1 MNISVSVLLA
11 ITAFAVPG
19 IFGSAQ
25 SFGQNAYIANAFSN
39 NVSVID
45 TQTNTVIGSPIP
57 VGNFPWGVA
66 VSPDG
71 GKVYVTVIN
80 GTERTSGV
88 SGGVAVIDTRTNTV
102 IATFPA
108 GNDPTDVAVGPN
120 GGRLYVANDNLAAS
134 TVTVIDAATGATIA
148 TIPTGNGNATA
159 GVTVSPDGT
168 KVYAV
173 NLSTGEDA
181 VSVIDA
187 ATNAVVATISTPGKW
202 NAYQAAFSPAA
213 FSPDGTRAYLSESFI
228 GQGPVLTVIDFATS
242 AVVDTIL
249 LGIAPNLVDAAD
261 GVVVSPDGKRV
272 YVVNDLLPSG
282 QSFFYSQVS
291 VIDTATDLI
300 VAAIPIA
307 ASASA
312 GISITPD
319 GTKIYVINTDAN
331 SVTVIDAAT
340 NATTAV
346 IPVGSFPISDGN
358 FIQPAPRFA
367 GTPGKPNCI
376 GVGVAALVRQYGG
389 LNAAAATLGLPRV
402 PALQNAIMGF
412 CEGNEMT
419 RARKNAA
426 TGRPRASTK
435 LLEP

>member
-1 MNISVSVLLA
+1 LTDQPFALAQARSALGEDAMKLRISGLIA
-11 ITAFAVPG
+11 AFALAG
-19 IFGSAQ
+19 LLGSAQ
-25 SFGQNAYIANAFSN
+25 ALAQNAYIANLVSN

-45 TQTNTVIGSPIP
+45 TKTNTVTATIP
-57 VGNFPWGVA
+57 VGNSPWGVA

-102 IATFPA
+102 IATFAA
-108 GNDPTDVAVGPN
+108 GNDPTGVAVGPN
-120 GGRLYVANDNLAAS
+120 GGRLYVANDTS
-134 TVTVIDAATGATIA
+134 PPGVTVIDTATGATIA
-148 TIPTGNGNATA
+148 TIPTGGATA
-159 GVTVSPDGT
+159 GVTVSPDGK

-173 NLSTGEDA
+173 NLGTGEDA

-202 NAYQAAFSPAA
+202 NAYQAAFSP
-213 FSPDGTRAYLSESFI
+213 DGTRAYLSESFI
-228 GQGPVLTVIDFATS
+228 GQGPVLTVIDVATS

-249 LGIAPNLVDAAD
+249 LGSAPNFVVAAE

-272 YVVNDLLPSG
+272 YVVNFLPSG

-291 VIDTATDLI
+291 VIDTATDGI
-300 VAAIPIA
+300 VAAIPVA
-307 ASASA
+307 AGASA

-340 NATTAV
+340 NATTAI
-346 IPVGSFPISDGN
+346 IPVGNFPITEGV

-367 GTPGKPNCI
+367 GTPGKANCH
-376 GVGVAALVRQYGG
+376 GQSVSALAKQYGG
-389 LNAAAATLGLPRV
+389 LNAAASALGFSSIG
-402 PALQNAIMGF
+402 ALQNAILAF
-412 CEGNEMT
+412 CG
-419 RARKNAA
+419 
-426 TGRPRASTK
+426 G
-435 LLEP
+435 